1 MPRPSMVA
9 VIGLD
14 GADWRILQPMLD
26 AGRLPVLAGLMNRGG
41 WARLKSV
48 EPPVSSAAWTSMCT
62 GVNPGTHGILGFA
75 HMDGYGSQIIRSVDV
90 RAPQLWDLLRAAG
103 LRSLVTNL
111 PNLYPPV
118 DVNGVM
124 VTGMLTPD
132 VASRW
137 VHPGDLQDELLHA
150 GLGFAPRPTVREL
163 HRLGAEDAR
172 RALADSAELQGRT
185 VLHLLRE
192 GPFGLLFTV
201 LDTGDLAHHA
211 YLGRAHTE
219 AIETGQALLDTDSGA
234 IIARHL
240 GDLDELLGEIL
251 RALPADAAI
260 LVVSDHGFEPKP
272 KAVYL
277 NQWLAANGYLCR
289 SRFGGSS
296 KDAMN
301 WRKRT
306 VAELLGKLKLGPL
319 ARLLPSG
326 LRERQIAVPRLGRML
341 RAPSPNWRRTR
352 AFLDPT
358 ALGAGIRVNLAG
370 REPQGM
376 VSPGPE
382 YESLR
387 DELISRLLAWREPGT
402 DLPVITHAWKREDIH
417 PGPQNALEPDIIVR
431 YRPDLKAAHTYEPAI
446 IAPAEPDQAAWHSA
460 EGIIIAAGPG
470 IGPSGDLGAADIL
483 DVAPTVLTLLGI
495 APPEHIEGRALACLT
510 AEVREQVQAVTL
522 DVGVTEGSGLSGEDE
537 AEVTA
542 RLEDLG
548 YL

>member
-1 MPRPSMVA
+1 MSRPSMVA

-14 GADWRILQPMLD
+14 GADWNILQPLLD
-26 AGRLPVLAGLMNRGG
+26 AGRLPVLAGLMNRGA

-62 GVNPGTHGILGFA
+62 GVNPGAHGILGFA
-75 HMDGYGSQIIRSVDV
+75 RMDGYGSQIIRSGDV
-90 RAPQLWDLLRAAG
+90 RAPQLWDILRAAG

-132 VASRW
+132 AASRW
-137 VHPGDLQDELLHA
+137 VHPKPLQESLLHA

-172 RALADSAELQGRT
+172 RVLGESAALQGRT
-185 VLHLLRE
+185 VLRLLRE
-192 GPFGLLFTV
+192 GPFGLVFTV

-211 YLGRAHTE
+211 YLGRAHAE
-219 AIETGQALLDTDSGA
+219 AVETGQALLDTSAGS
-234 IIARHL
+234 IIAKHL
-240 GDLDELLGEIL
+240 DDLDELLGEIT

-272 KAVYL
+272 KTVYL
-277 NQWLAANGYLCR
+277 NQWLATNGYLQR
-289 SRFGGSS
+289 SRFGGS

-326 LRERQIAVPRLGRML
+326 VRERQVAVPRLGRIL
-341 RAPSPNWRRTR
+341 HAPSPNWRRTR

-358 ALGAGIRVNLAG
+358 ALGAGIRINLAG
-370 REPQGM
+370 REPQGT

-417 PGPQNALEPDIIVR
+417 PGPHNGAEPDVIVR
-431 YRPDLKAAHTYEPAI
+431 YRPDLKAAHTYDPAL

-460 EGIIIAAGPG
+460 EGVIIAAGPG
-470 IGPSGDLGAADIL
+470 IGPSGDLGAADIR

-495 APPEHIEGRALACLT
+495 APPEHMEGRALACLT
-510 AEVREQVQAVTL
+510 AEVREQAQVVAL
-522 DVGVTEGSGLSGEDE
+522 EDGVSAGSGLSGEDE